1 MTVAVTIGGKVDTAE
16 TGDGGD
22 FKLCTTVPL
31 DKISPPFPSVVLL
44 RNPKKANG
52 ALTLHTVASKKDA
65 QAMWRR
71 HDCLAD
77 WLTG

>member
-16 TGDGGD
+16 TDVGGD
-22 FKLCTTVPL
+22 FELSTVAPL
-31 DKISPPFPSVVLL
+31 DKIDRLFPYVVVHRKL
-44 RNPKKANG
+44 KKAN
-52 ALTLHTVASKKDA
+52 LTVTLHTVASRKDA
-65 QAMWRR
+65 RVMWRR